1 MPNRRMQAGS
11 SSYANVSNRGIPK
24 ARWWRVG
31 TLMFLMYTVAFA
43 DRQNISV
50 ALPSMVKDLGLSS
63 TLGGVLLS
71 AFFWGYIATQLP
83 GGIVSHRIGPKRVI
97 VVALGIW
104 GIMAIATGLV
114 NTYHELLAVRAL
126 MGLAEGVIW
135 PAFAAMFVN
144 WYPVAERGRAIS
156 FTAMALPV
164 SSIVMAP
171 TAGWLI
177 SVWNWHTMFIIQGLP
192 PLILAIV
199 FAFVGADHPD
209 HDRFLSEAE
218 RAHLAEHC
226 NGSDSPDGRLVDV
239 FISPTV
245 WVICLA
251 YFCWITGL
259 YSFGLWLPSLLKQLS
274 ARGIEAVGL
283 LSAVPFILATL
294 GMYLNARWSDRSQ
307 RSRTWFIAIPL
318 VVAGASIL
326 LQHVIR
332 LSLFG
337 NMIFLAIAALGLYSA
352 FGPFW
357 AWLLSFVP
365 RNQAASG
372 TALVNLVGNFGGI
385 IGPIVVG
392 AAASGR
398 KIADGFYILGFFP
411 LAAALIVAVLSGA
424 KSRASLAIPS
434 AEPAAVAL
442 ETIN

>member
-1 MPNRRMQAGS
+1 MSKRESHPGS
-11 SSYANVSNRGIPK
+11 TPYPQQSGSRVPR
-24 ARWWRVG
+24 ARWWRIG

-50 ALPSMVKDLGLSS
+50 ALPSMVKDLGLSA

-83 GGIVSHRIGPKRVI
+83 GGIVAHRIGPKRII
-97 VVALGIW
+97 VGALVLW
-104 GIMAIATGLV
+104 GLMAMATGIV

-135 PAFAAMFVN
+135 PAFAAMFVS
-144 WYPVAERGRAIS
+144 WYPAAERGRAIS
-156 FTAMALPV
+156 FTSMALPV
-164 SSIVMAP
+164 SSIIMAP

-177 SVWNWHTMFIIQGLP
+177 AAWNWHTMFIVQGLP
-192 PLILAIV
+192 PLVLAVLFAIL
-199 FAFVGADHPD
+199 GADHPD
-209 HDRFLSEAE
+209 RDRYLSSAE
-218 RAHLAEHC
+218 RAYLAEHA
-226 NGSDSPDGRLVDV
+226 SSSRTVDGRLIDI
-239 FISPTV
+239 FRSPTI
-245 WVICLA
+245 WVICCA

-283 LSAVPFILATL
+283 LSAVPFVLAAA
-294 GMYLNARWSDRSQ
+294 GMFANARWSDRSA

-318 VVAGASIL
+318 VLAGTAIL
-326 LQHVIR
+326 LQHLVR

-337 NMIFLAIAALGLYSA
+337 NMVLLAIAALGLYSA

-365 RNQAASG
+365 RNQAGAG

-385 IGPIVVG
+385 VGPIVVG

-398 KIADGFYILGFFP
+398 KITDGFYILGFFL
-411 LAAALIVAVLSGA
+411 LAAAAIVAMLSMLTR
-424 KSRASLAIPS
+424 KSTPDRVP
-434 AEPAAVAL
+434 AVATAGLL
-442 ETIN
+442 ESIN